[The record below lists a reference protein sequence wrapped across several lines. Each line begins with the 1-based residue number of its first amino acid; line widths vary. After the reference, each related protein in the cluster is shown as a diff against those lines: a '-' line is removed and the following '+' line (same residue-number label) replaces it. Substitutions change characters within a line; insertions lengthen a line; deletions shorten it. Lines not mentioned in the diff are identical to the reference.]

1 MREAIG
7 VTLSVL
13 CSNLRLNATLRDPSF
28 NKVDY
33 VGVLEFPQKEAWI
46 NALTAG
52 VSELAVNNL
61 STNHLESI
69 EISGEETFEN
79 ASISKE
85 AKADVRQMETVCKLI
100 LFLEPLLHSKSALFM
115 QVIFFGTLQVFHFLI
130 SSLKSGRSSYM
141 LDIIVKL
148 LYPVISLQV

>member
-13 CSNLRLNATLRDPSF
+13 CSNLRLNATSMDPSF

-33 VGVLEFPQKEAWI
+33 VGVLELPQKEAWI
-46 NALTAG
+46 NVLTEG
-52 VSELAVNNL
+52 VSELAVNIL

-79 ASISKE
+79 TSISKE
-85 AKADVRQMETVCKLI
+85 ANADVRQMETVCKFI
-100 LFLEPLLHSKSALFM
+100 LFLELSLHSKFALFM

-130 SSLKSGRSSYM
+130 ASLKSGRSAYM